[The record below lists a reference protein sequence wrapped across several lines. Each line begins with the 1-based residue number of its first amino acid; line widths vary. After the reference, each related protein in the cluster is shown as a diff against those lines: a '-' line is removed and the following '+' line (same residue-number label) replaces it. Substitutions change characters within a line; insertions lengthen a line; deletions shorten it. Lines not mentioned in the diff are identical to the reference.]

1 MHSHPAESSQ
11 NTCDFWEIRKYC
23 PKFYNGRLW
32 ENFFFSFWSVWDK
45 LVIVPSF
52 WWYIILSH
60 SNEIRTTWR
69 YSNKYVYLKFFTS
82 VTFAQNKI
90 IKISPRSSD
99 LITMRKNNIPPKTWY
114 NYQFVPDTS
123 KTEKKNFLIDAHY
136 KTLGSI
142 FWHLKKWKYFLNF
155 PQGDSPTFSGTFSS
169 KNLTYIYVSRLQNI
183 YFNTRDSRHFDKC
196 FSKLV

>member
-1 MHSHPAESSQ
+1 MRFLLPGECRSSTLFPSYSAIHKAKGLLLPWFSWYYSFGRASSMNGTLGFHAFLTHPAESSE
-11 NTCDFWEIRKYC
+11 NTSIFWDVRKYC
-23 PKFYNGRLW
+23 SKFYNGRLW

-69 YSNKYVYLKFFTS
+69 YFNYFILGKSYWCKKLQIYIF
-82 VTFAQNKI
+82 I
-90 IKISPRSSD
+90 GISPRSSD

-123 KTEKKNFLIDAHY
+123 KTEKKNF
-136 KTLGSI
+136 S
-142 FWHLKKWKYFLNF
+142 
-155 PQGDSPTFSGTFSS
+155 
-169 KNLTYIYVSRLQNI
+169 
-183 YFNTRDSRHFDKC
+183 
-196 FSKLV
+196 

>member
-1 MHSHPAESSQ
+1 MRSELRGDIPI
-11 NTCDFWEIRKYC
+11 NMYI
-23 PKFYNGRLW
+23 
-32 ENFFFSFWSVWDK
+32 WS
-45 LVIVPSF
+45 
-52 WWYIILSH
+52 
-60 SNEIRTTWR
+60 
-69 YSNKYVYLKFFTS
+69 FFTS

-142 FWHLKKWKYFLNF
+142 FWHVKKWKYFLNF
-155 PQGDSPTFSGTFSS
+155 PQGADTKNRVEIDIDSSD
-169 KNLTYIYVSRLQNI
+169 I
-183 YFNTRDSRHFDKC
+183 
-196 FSKLV
+196 